1 MTDSSAARAPTR
13 CGTAGKDACQS
24 IAGEKGPDA
33 ARDTGDALL
42 NDGRRIEQC
51 DSTAAST
58 TRRPEPQRVRD
69 RDLADRARAALIWNQ
84 SLPREAIAVSVENGW
99 ITLSGVVPWHYQRQ
113 DAINCVR
120 GLAGVIGIR
129 DCITLRV
136 HSPRLDGGREA
147 PGK

>member
-1 MTDSSAARAPTR
+1 MTDSREALAPMGCCTAA
-13 CGTAGKDACQS
+13 KDACQS
-24 IAGEKGPDA
+24 IAGEEDPGA
-33 ARDTGDALL
+33 ALDTSDVLL
-42 NDGRRIEQC
+42 NDGRQSQRC
-51 DSTAAST
+51 DSGAMPTIP
-58 TRRPEPQRVRD
+58 RPEPQTVRD
-69 RDLADRARAALIWNQ
+69 RDLADRARSALIWNQ

-99 ITLSGVVPWHYQRQ
+99 LTLSGVVPWHYQRQ

-136 HSPRLDGGREA
+136 HSPSLDGVRDA